1 MKDLQIFHIEHWQNF
16 PLAFIPLFVA
26 IDVIGILP
34 IFMSLVEGVEKP
46 QKARFINQ
54 SVITALS
61 VSIGFLA
68 VGKFVFSILGIE
80 IYDFKMAGGLLLLV
94 FAINDLL
101 FSEKSKKTITST
113 MGVVPL
119 GIPLVVGPAVLTTI
133 IVTVDTYG
141 YIPTITSLVVNL
153 FIVWIVFLKSNF
165 IYRVMGE
172 GGSKA
177 FAKVASLLLAA
188 IAVMMIRRGFMD
200 IMLYIKKSAL

>member
-1 MKDLQIFHIEHWQNF
+1 MKELQLLHIEHWHNF
-16 PLAFIPLFVA
+16 LLAFIPLFIA
-26 IDVIGILP
+26 IDVVGILP
-34 IFMSLVEGVEKP
+34 IFMSLVNGIEKP
-46 QKARFINQ
+46 QKTKIVNQ

-68 VGKFVFSILGIE
+68 LGKFVFSVLGIE

-101 FSEKSKKTITST
+101 FSEKGKRTITPT

-119 GIPLVVGPAVLTTI
+119 GIPLVVGPAVLTSI

-141 YIPTITSLVVNL
+141 YIPTVTSLVVNL
-153 FIVWIVFLKSNF
+153 IIVWVVFLKSNF
-165 IYRVMGE
+165 IYRLMGE

-188 IAVMMIRRGFMD
+188 IAVMMLRRGFMD
-200 IMLYIKKSAL
+200 MMIYMKKSS

>member
-1 MKDLQIFHIEHWQNF
+1 MKELQILYIEHWHNF
-16 PLAFIPLFVA
+16 LLAFIPLFIA
-26 IDVIGILP
+26 IDVVGILP
-34 IFMSLVEGVEKP
+34 IFMSLVDGIEKP
-46 QKARFINQ
+46 QKTKIINQ
-54 SVITALS
+54 SVITAIS

-68 VGKFVFSILGIE
+68 LGKFVFSVLGIE

-101 FSEKSKKTITST
+101 FSEKGKRTITPT

-119 GIPLVVGPAVLTTI
+119 GIPLVVGPAVLTSI

-141 YIPTITSLVVNL
+141 YIPTVTSLAVNL
-153 FIVWIVFLKSNF
+153 IIVWVVFLKSNF
-165 IYRVMGE
+165 IYRLMGE

-188 IAVMMIRRGFMD
+188 IAVMMVRRGFMD
-200 IMLYIKKSAL
+200 MMLYMKKSS